1 MTGDPDRR
9 ITVPITTREFSR
21 TAAAFGT
28 ALALIAL
35 PLTVS
40 SPVAAT
46 PSPSPTA
53 EATADSSA
61 TAESE
66 ATADSGATA
75 DSSSDGT
82 ADTGSDPIADN
93 GNANAEGSDNA
104 DGDGFKGDDACKN
117 PDEAT
122 GDKPCVAATV
132 PLVATWD
139 GNKKTLRLPTTNSD
153 PTTNMPVSWV
163 GETFSGPRQ
172 FRVPTQESPEQESAE
187 SGTSDAETDS
197 SDTTSGSGSDSTG
210 DSSGTESPADA
221 GSDGETDDSGNPIDV
236 RAPAVPT
243 EFSLN
248 SEGFVTLPD
257 SRDAYTFS
265 GFTSNPNWKFR
276 VEDGTIV
283 VRGTPYT
290 DSGDS
295 ADSDSNGSASGGSGS
310 DGGGSSTSADAN
322 APSDSEGG
330 SSGSGSGS
338 GASADSGSR
347 ADGSGGSS
355 SRANADASSEGA
367 SNPTGNGDD
376 SGGSGQ
382 DGADADGAGADGAG
396 TSADGESDEG
406 RTTEAPSTGN
416 GSGPGRNVIPGDT
429 GDEWL
434 PGATGEGPH
443 PDYSDPVPRNPDA
456 PSPDDDTDL
465 ITGGDQPAPRGN
477 NQASG
482 SFGESFVSTIVSS
495 WPVLV
500 LAAFGMGA
508 VGFIL
513 FLVGRRS
520 RRDETA

>member
-1 MTGDPDRR
+1 M
-9 ITVPITTREFSR
+9 
-21 TAAAFGT
+21 
-28 ALALIAL
+28 
-35 PLTVS
+35 
-40 SPVAAT
+40 
-46 PSPSPTA
+46 
-53 EATADSSA
+53 
-61 TAESE
+61 
-66 ATADSGATA
+66 
-75 DSSSDGT
+75 
-82 ADTGSDPIADN
+82 
-93 GNANAEGSDNA
+93 
-104 DGDGFKGDDACKN
+104 
-117 PDEAT
+117 
-122 GDKPCVAATV
+122 AATV
-132 PLVATWD
+132 PLIATWD
-139 GNKKTLRLPTTNSD
+139 GKAKTLKLPTTNSD
-153 PTTNMPVSWV
+153 PKTNMPVSWV
-163 GETFSGPRQ
+163 GARFAGPKPES
-172 FRVPTQESPEQESAE
+172 VPAQQSAE

-210 DSSGTESPADA
+210 DASGTESPADA
-221 GSDGETDDSGNPIDV
+221 DSTGETDDSGNPIDV

-248 SEGFVTLPD
+248 SEGYVTLPD
-257 SRDAYTFS
+257 SPDAYTFS
-265 GFTSNPNWKFR
+265 GFTSNPNWKFE
-276 VEDGTIV
+276 VDNGTIV

-295 ADSDSNGSASGGSGS
+295 ADTDSNGSASGGSGS

-347 ADGSGGSS
+347 ADDSGGSS
-355 SRANADASSEGA
+355 SRANADDTSEGA

-376 SGGSGQ
+376 SGGSTRAGSDT
-382 DGADADGAGADGAG
+382 DGSG
-396 TSADGESDEG
+396 TQGSDSADGESEDG

-416 GSGPGRNVIPGDT
+416 GSGPGRDVIPGDT
-429 GDEWL
+429 GADWL

-443 PDYSDPVPRNPDA
+443 PDYSDPVPRNPDS
-456 PSPDDDTDL
+456 PTPDDDTDL

-477 NQASG
+477 NQASS